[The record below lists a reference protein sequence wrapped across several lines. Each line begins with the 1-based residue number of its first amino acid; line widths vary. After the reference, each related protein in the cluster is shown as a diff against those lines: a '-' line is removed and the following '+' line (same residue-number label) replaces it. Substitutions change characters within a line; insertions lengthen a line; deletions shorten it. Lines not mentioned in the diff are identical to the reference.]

1 MDSNILI
8 EFCNG
13 VIPYLNDYDDYNFII
28 SLLIRDIRTNNII
41 YTNINNSWYEYNI
54 LLKKWIPFDFNN
66 ILNKIDNFYEFF
78 SLQLINY
85 INNNEL
91 LNRNNKVKFINISN
105 KIAKFIKSKEYDI
118 NIIYTF
124 SKNLLSINN
133 II

>member
-1 MDSNILI
+1 MDNNILI
-8 EFCNG
+8 EFCNS
-13 VIPYLNDYDDYNFII
+13 VIPYLNDYEDYNFII
-28 SLLIRDIRTNNII
+28 SLLIRDIRSNNII

>member
-1 MDSNILI
+1 MDNNILI

-54 LLKKWIPFDFNN
+54 LLKKWIPFDFND

-78 SLQLINY
+78 SVQLIDY

-91 LNRNNKVKFINISN
+91 LNRNNKIKFISISN
-105 KIAKFIKSKEYDI
+105 KIAKFIRSREYDI
-118 NIIYTF
+118 SRIYTF
-124 SKNLLSINN
+124 CKNLFSINN

>member
-1 MDSNILI
+1 MDNNILI

-54 LLKKWIPFDFNN
+54 LLKKWIPFDFND

-78 SLQLINY
+78 SVQLIDY

-91 LNRNNKVKFINISN
+91 INRNNKIKFISISN
-105 KIAKFIKSKEYDI
+105 KIAKFIRSREYDI
-118 NIIYTF
+118 SRIYTF
-124 SKNLLSINN
+124 CKNLFSINN

>member
-78 SLQLINY
+78 SVQLIDY

-91 LNRNNKVKFINISN
+91 LNRNNKIKFISISN
-105 KIAKFIKSKEYDI
+105 KIAKFIRSREYDI
-118 NIIYTF
+118 SRIYTF
-124 SKNLLSINN
+124 CKNLFSINN

>member
-1 MDSNILI
+1 MDNNILI

-78 SLQLINY
+78 SVQLIDY

-91 LNRNNKVKFINISN
+91 LNRNNKIKFISISN
-105 KIAKFIKSKEYDI
+105 KIAKFIRSKEYDI
-118 NIIYTF
+118 SRIYIF
-124 SKNLLSINN
+124 CKNLFSINN

>member
-1 MDSNILI
+1 MDNNILI

-78 SLQLINY
+78 SVQLIDY

-91 LNRNNKVKFINISN
+91 LNRNNKIKFISISN
-105 KIAKFIKSKEYDI
+105 KIAKFIRSREYDI
-118 NIIYTF
+118 SRIYTF
-124 SKNLLSINN
+124 CKNLFSINN